1 MVSGLS
7 GRDEEEGRGLV
18 ILEKL
23 RAELLVLDN
32 KGSQL
37 RCFKDLNRHIK
48 LMDDS
53 LVGHTQKIK

>member
-1 MVSGLS
+1 MSGLS
-7 GRDEEEGRGLV
+7 GRDEEEGRELV

-37 RCFKDLNRHIK
+37 RWSKDLTRHIK

-53 LVGHTQKIK
+53 LVGRTQKIK